1 MTFKK
6 ESSDTA
12 VLKKIGH
19 RIAKFRLNKNK
30 TQEAL
35 ALESGISKRTL
46 IRVESG
52 HSVQLSNLIRI
63 LRELDL
69 LENLETLIPE
79 PPLSPIQQLKMK
91 GKQRQRA
98 SKNSPPHKIEET
110 WSWGDDA

>member
-1 MTFKK
+1 MTLKK

-12 VLKKIGH
+12 VLKEIGH
-19 RIAKFRLNKNK
+19 RIDKFRLNQNK

-52 HSVQLSNLIRI
+52 HSVQLSSLIRI

-79 PPLSPIQQLKMK
+79 PALSPIQQLKMK

-98 SKNSPPHKIEET
+98 SKKSSTPKRGES
-110 WSWGDDA
+110 WSWGDEA